1 MLMISTQTI
10 ITVVGFSITIA
21 SFFISRAKDIE
32 EKTKENVKVNFKL
45 DQQCQSVSDIKDG
58 IRETKALLD
67 KVYETQIGH
76 DKDIKNIFHQID
88 KLDSRVSAL
97 ERSVVDDGR

>member
-1 MLMISTQTI
+1 MINMQTLVTI
-10 ITVVGFSITIA
+10 VGFAITIA

-88 KLDSRVSAL
+88 KLDKRITSL
-97 ERSVVDDGR
+97 ERSSVDDGR

>member
-1 MLMISTQTI
+1 MINMQTLVTI
-10 ITVVGFSITIA
+10 VGFAITIA

-76 DKDIKNIFHQID
+76 DKDIKNIFHQIE
-88 KLDSRVSAL
+88 KLDTRVSAL
-97 ERSVVDDGR
+97 ERNSIDDGR